1 MSRYN
6 ATISKL
12 DMPARL
18 LKLPIDER
26 GYPVPKF
33 VAFIDGKPD
42 FRVARGGYAQQ
53 CRTGNLCWLCG
64 ERLGRYMAFVI
75 GPMCAVNRVSS
86 EPPSHLDCARFAVR
100 ACPFL
105 AFPNRKRNEAE
116 LPDEGEE
123 PGGVML
129 RRNPGVTLIWVTQH
143 YQAFKANGGVLMKI
157 GEAVSTEWYCRGRE
171 ARREEIMASIES
183 GLPILRKLAE
193 QEGPQAIAALEQQ
206 LQKGLELVPA

>member
-6 ATISKL
+6 AAISKL

-42 FRVARGGYAQQ
+42 FRVAREEHAQH
-53 CRTGNLCWLCG
+53 CRKGNLCWLCG

-75 GPMCAVNRVSS
+75 GPMCAVNRISS

-105 AFPNRKRNEAE
+105 AFPNRKRNEVE
-116 LPDEGEE
+116 LPDARK
-123 PGGVML
+123 PGGVMIE
-129 RRNPGVTLIWVTQH
+129 RNPGVTLIWVTQH
-143 YQAFKANGGVLMKI
+143 YKTFKANGGVLIKI

-171 ARREEIMASIES
+171 ATRDEVLTSIDS
-183 GLPILRKLAE
+183 GLLILRKIAE
-193 QEGPQAIAALEQQ
+193 QEGPKAVEAFEQQ